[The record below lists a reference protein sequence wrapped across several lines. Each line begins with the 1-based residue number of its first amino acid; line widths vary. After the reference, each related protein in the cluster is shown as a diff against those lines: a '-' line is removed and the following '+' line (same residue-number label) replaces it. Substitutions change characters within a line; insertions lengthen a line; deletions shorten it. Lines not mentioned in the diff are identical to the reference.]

1 MQETGWGKPPNQG
14 VAKDK
19 VKLSCLLPPQELRL
33 LAFAAESGR
42 WIFFREIRL
51 AETTRRAP
59 GWAMLFGVL
68 AAANLVRLFAG
79 TGGVLAPS
87 LMAVGFA
94 AFALAAL
101 YRPSGFLTVSWRQLQ
116 SPRNLGA
123 AKLAGVVG
131 AILLVAATAIQAV
144 AMVLQGNG

>member
-1 MQETGWGKPPNQG
+1 MQETGWGKPPKKG
-14 VAKDK
+14 VATDK
-19 VKLSCLLPPQELRL
+19 VKLSCLLPPQEPRL
-33 LAFAAESGR
+33 LAAESGR

-94 AFALAAL
+94 ALALAAL

>member
-1 MQETGWGKPPNQG
+1 MQETGWGKPPKKG
-14 VAKDK
+14 VAADK
-19 VKLSCLLPPQELRL
+19 VKLSCLLPPQEPRL
-33 LAFAAESGR
+33 LAAESGR

-123 AKLAGVVG
+123 AKLAGVAG

>member
-1 MQETGWGKPPNQG
+1 MQETGWGKPPKKG

-19 VKLSCLLPPQELRL
+19 VKLSCLLPPQEPRL
-33 LAFAAESGR
+33 LAAESGR

-123 AKLAGVVG
+123 AKLAGVAG